1 MKKIV
6 LHKCYGGFEVSDL
19 VIEEYLKLTGFEI
32 GSYCSYLREDE
43 ILISIVE
50 RLGKKASGSCSALVV
65 VKIPDNVFKD
75 YVIDEYDGIEI
86 LHKKVEEY

>member
-6 LHKCYGGFEVSDL
+6 LNKCYGGFEVSDL
-19 VIEEYLKLTGFEI
+19 VIEEYLKLTGFKIE
-32 GSYCSYLREDE
+32 SYCSYLREDE

-50 RLGKKASGSCSALVV
+50 RLGKKASGFGSDLVV